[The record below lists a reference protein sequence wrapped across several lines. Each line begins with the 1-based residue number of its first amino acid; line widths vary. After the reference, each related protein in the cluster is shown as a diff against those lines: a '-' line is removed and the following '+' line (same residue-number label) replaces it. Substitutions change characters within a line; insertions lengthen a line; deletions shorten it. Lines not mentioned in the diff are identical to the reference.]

1 MFEPISTISN
11 VVFIIFGLAV
21 FQRSRYV
28 GTVTIL
34 LGVASGGW
42 HWTMEPI
49 WHTFDFA
56 MMYFML
62 LSLVNYALGS
72 KYTMAAFLISAAL
85 IGLHFILPSHLII
98 LGIGLILFIT
108 LIRNY
113 PVVSVFIIVA
123 CFALWISTNIPY
135 LHKWDVPF
143 WRLDVLHGFSH
154 LFAAIGITRV
164 VDYKPI
170 TFSELTS
177 LFKSSRLSSLN
188 EKARAEFER
197 IIDAELN
204 PVLGNRTVSNINR
217 EEISRLLGNIA
228 LYSKNLAV
236 ATGVR
241 SKLNQIFTFA
251 GGKGINHNFLLKPEK
266 VRLE

>member
-1 MFEPISTISN
+1 MFEPISTLSN
-11 VVFIIFGLAV
+11 LVFIIFGLVV
-21 FQRSRYV
+21 FPRSKYV
-28 GTVTIL
+28 GAVTIL

-42 HWTMEPI
+42 HWTMQPF

-72 KYTMAAFLISAAL
+72 KYTLAAFLISTAL

-98 LGIGLILFIT
+98 AGIALFLFII
-108 LIRNY
+108 LIRHY
-113 PVVSVFIIVA
+113 PLASVFIIVA
-123 CFALWISTNIPY
+123 CFGLWISTNIPY

-143 WRLDVLHGFSH
+143 WRLDVLHGISH

-164 VDYKPI
+164 VDYKPT

-188 EKARAEFER
+188 EKTKAEFER
-197 IIDAELN
+197 IIDVELN
-204 PVLGNRTVSNINR
+204 PVLGNRTVRTINKQD
-217 EEISRLLGNIA
+217 ISRLLGDIA
-228 LYSKNLAV
+228 IYRKSLAM

-241 SKLNQIFTFA
+241 SKLNQIFEFA
-251 GGKGINHNFLLKPEK
+251 AGNGIEHNILLGPVREK
-266 VRLE
+266 